1 MAVLALPS
9 VVSMVSAS
17 SKLNGQNSELVNRMP
32 RPNCLK
38 LLSRWMM
45 TYAAFARA
53 LSRASSY
60 VAGLL
65 VGSERGSSRA
75 ELRIKANSE
84 VT

>member
-1 MAVLALPS
+1 MI
-9 VVSMVSAS
+9 
-17 SKLNGQNSELVNRMP
+17 
-32 RPNCLK
+32 
-38 LLSRWMM
+38 

-53 LSRASSY
+53 LSRASTY